1 MDILLFLVPF
11 ALLLSTFGLIAF
23 FWALK
28 SGQFDD
34 LQGAAERILYTDDHP
49 EHSDPHTRTDETS

>member
-1 MDILLFLVPF
+1 MDVLLFLVPF
-11 ALLLSTFGLIAF
+11 ALILSTFGLIAF

-49 EHSDPHTRTDETS
+49 EHSEPLHTTDEKQ

>member
-1 MDILLFLVPF
+1 MDVLLFLVPL
-11 ALLLSTFGLIAF
+11 ALVLSTLGLIAF

-49 EHSDPHTRTDETS
+49 DDSLPNETPDQKQ

>member
-1 MDILLFLVPF
+1 MNVLLFLIPM
-11 ALLLSTFGLIAF
+11 ALFLSLMGLIAF

-49 EHSDPHTRTDETS
+49 EHSDPVNNTDDKP